1 MIQIYNA
8 MHSKDDREM
17 NEYMADLSAV
27 PGLNVLWDDAPR
39 EIIIAVVTP
48 RVVKEI
54 RSRWEHAAGDHWHT
68 LQDKERESSALYYW
82 DYVLC
87 TLPFKRLGSLRF

>member
-8 MHSKDDREM
+8 MQSKDDREM
-17 NEYMADLSAV
+17 NEYMANLRAV

-54 RSRWEHAAGDHWHT
+54 RSR
-68 LQDKERESSALYYW
+68 
-82 DYVLC
+82 
-87 TLPFKRLGSLRF
+87 